1 LRKSIDTSTINS
13 HTNSMK
19 TAISVPDHL
28 FEEVSKL
35 AQKNKTS
42 RSQIFRTAVEEY
54 LERLRAHKLFED
66 LNSAYAQEETPSE
79 KLLRKKSLDYY
90 DSAFLRRDSDDDQTG

>member
-1 LRKSIDTSTINS
+1 MRKSIDTSSIYS

-19 TAISVPDHL
+19 TAISIPDHL

-54 LERLRAHKLFED
+54 LERLRAHKLLED
-66 LNSAYAQEETPSE
+66 LNSAYAQEETHSE
-79 KLLRKKSLDYY
+79 KLLRKKSIDHY
-90 DSAFLRRDSDDDQTG
+90 AGTILREGPDDDQAG